1 MGAYGAGGVTD
12 IRSLDVNGRRE
23 LAGSQVI
30 KETQA
35 MAEYSVWE
43 RHQENSSGTP
53 TGGLETGG
61 FSNHPNM
68 EMVTFNGTSFREN
81 ALHEEGFQQ

>member
-23 LAGSQVI
+23 LADSQVI

-35 MAEYSVWE
+35 MAEYSV
-43 RHQENSSGTP
+43 
-53 TGGLETGG
+53 
-61 FSNHPNM
+61 
-68 EMVTFNGTSFREN
+68 
-81 ALHEEGFQQ
+81 